1 MNGLCSLLKPDNVL
15 LGISPSSKKRIFEQ
29 ASQTLSLIYGLDR
42 KEIFDGLFARE
53 RLGSTYLDHGIA
65 LPHCRLPN
73 IKEPCCLFVKLHGEL
88 ESDRPGEPAV
98 SAASEHLAL
107 LASAAEVFSD
117 DTLREKLLAAS
128 SADTFCGTLRSWCS
142 VQPSDKA

>member
-53 RLGSTYLDHGIA
+53 RLGSTYLDHGSRF
-65 LPHCRLPN
+65 LT
-73 IKEPCCLFVKLHGEL
+73 
-88 ESDRPGEPAV
+88 AV
-98 SAASEHLAL
+98 SRTLKNRAACL
-107 LASAAEVFSD
+107 
-117 DTLREKLLAAS
+117 
-128 SADTFCGTLRSWCS
+128 
-142 VQPSDKA
+142 

>member
-29 ASQTLSLIYGLDR
+29 ASQTLSLLYGLDK

-88 ESDRPGEPAV
+88 RATVRANRRSARSSSSLPRKMLPANI
-98 SAASEHLAL
+98 
-107 LASAAEVFSD
+107 
-117 DTLREKLLAAS
+117 
-128 SADTFCGTLRSWCS
+128 
-142 VQPSDKA
+142 

>member
-65 LPHCRLPN
+65 LPH
-73 IKEPCCLFVKLHGEL
+73 
-88 ESDRPGEPAV
+88 SV
-98 SAASEHLAL
+98 SQILRSPAASL
-107 LASAAEVFSD
+107 LSCTVNLRATVRANRRSA
-117 DTLREKLLAAS
+117 RS
-128 SADTFCGTLRSWCS
+128 SSSLPRKMLPANI
-142 VQPSDKA
+142 

>member
-29 ASQTLSLIYGLDR
+29 ASQTLSLLYGLDK

-73 IKEPCCLFVKLHGEL
+73 IKEPCCLFVKRFFG
-88 ESDRPGEPAV
+88 RC
-98 SAASEHLAL
+98 L
-107 LASAAEVFSD
+107 LWR
-117 DTLREKLLAAS
+117 TKKLVQCS
-128 SADTFCGTLRSWCS
+128 TFR
-142 VQPSDKA
+142 

>member
-29 ASQTLSLIYGLDR
+29 ASQTLGLIYGLDR

-98 SAASEHLAL
+98 SAFFRKRPQANIWR
-107 LASAAEVFSD
+107 F
-117 DTLREKLLAAS
+117 
-128 SADTFCGTLRSWCS
+128 
-142 VQPSDKA
+142 

>member
-29 ASQTLSLIYGLDR
+29 ASQTLSLLYGLDK

-88 ESDRPGEPAV
+88 ESDRPGEPSV
-98 SAASEHLAL
+98 SAFFFLIPRKMLPANI
-107 LASAAEVFSD
+107 
-117 DTLREKLLAAS
+117 
-128 SADTFCGTLRSWCS
+128 
-142 VQPSDKA
+142 